1 MSWGFQNIS
10 LLRGVFFMKIF
21 VKGFLT
27 LCRNPLTVLVCLGD
41 VFKNV
46 G

>member
-10 LLRGVFFMKIF
+10 LLRGVFCMKIF

-27 LCRNPLTVLVCLGD
+27 LCRSTSLELICVCPRLQ
-41 VFKNV
+41 NV